1 VQKFLVIP
9 LIILIAIQG
18 VFELLSMDENSVNT
32 EFDVV
37 AGFVFIVTTIIVG
50 FWGIPVL
57 QSQKNGWLK
66 KIGFIVFWT
75 IGFYILTYILI
86 FIFSKIILG
95 VGQLSDTTLS
105 LILLFSFIFSLF
117 LGIFEKLP
125 FMLPKSSS

>member
-66 KIGFIVFWT
+66 KIGFIVF
-75 IGFYILTYILI
+75 
-86 FIFSKIILG
+86 
-95 VGQLSDTTLS
+95 
-105 LILLFSFIFSLF
+105 
-117 LGIFEKLP
+117 
-125 FMLPKSSS
+125 